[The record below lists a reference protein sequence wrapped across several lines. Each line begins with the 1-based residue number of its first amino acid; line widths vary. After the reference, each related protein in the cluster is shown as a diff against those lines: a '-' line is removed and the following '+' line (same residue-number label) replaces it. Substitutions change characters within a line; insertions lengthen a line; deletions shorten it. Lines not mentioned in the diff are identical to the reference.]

1 MLVAVGV
8 TGRTARE
15 PLGEAEVNTWA
26 NPSRARDGAGR
37 VSGVST
43 TTPRKRPPLV
53 IVLAVL
59 VPVLAL
65 AVAAA
70 VTSSSGS
77 DDEASST
84 TLVQDGDPAATATSE
99 ATSSEAGDGEGSGSK
114 ADATTTTTERAD
126 EGGSDEAD
134 DEGASGGDNPGGDP
148 RSGGEV
154 ERPTTTYPQ
163 PTVPEAGCSRPK
175 GTAVITLA
183 DVPNPPCLELS
194 ADQAVV
200 FRNKTGREISVV
212 AIGINEVVAPGAE
225 ARVGSAIDAFG
236 DGRSTFWSPG
246 NPQLSGIVEVG

>member
-8 TGRTARE
+8 PGRTARE

-70 VTSSSGS
+70 VASSSGS

-114 ADATTTTTERAD
+114 ADATTTTERAD

-134 DEGASGGDNPGGDP
+134 DEGASGGDAPGGDP
-148 RSGGEV
+148 RAGGET
-154 ERPTTTYPQ
+154 ERPTVTYPQ

-183 DVPNPPCLELS
+183 EVPDPPCLELS

-200 FRNKTGREISVV
+200 FRNRTGREISVV
-212 AIGINEVVAPGAE
+212 AIGLNEVVPPGSE
-225 ARVGSAIDAFG
+225 AKVGAAMDVFG